1 MNGMKEDRGSGSRW
15 REKPVHL
22 WTPNRSG
29 GINGRISRMKFSMNG
44 MKEERGSGSRWR
56 ENAVHLWTPNR
67 SGSSINGRNEWI
79 LSVRQAYPG
88 GGHRSRR
95 STMDHGLGER

>member
-1 MNGMKEDRGSGSRW
+1 MVYNIFSFTHLITINVISGVGWRGYRNSILIALTVAG
-15 REKPVHL
+15 
-22 WTPNRSG
+22 
-29 GINGRISRMKFSMNG
+29 MNG

-67 SGSSINGRNEWI
+67 SGSINGRNEWI
-79 LSVRQAYPG
+79 LSVRQAYPR

-95 STMDHGLGER
+95 SAMDHGLGER